1 MSEEDK
7 KDNKFTH
14 DQELV
19 SNKFQILSYTLDT
32 EEVREGYLFYEE
44 SEEEFDS
51 CEELKNYLYFRD
63 EDSGGTPSHL
73 LNTSDGGGTVVL
85 RAPTKFSWGVILGG
99 LTLAFNLIVSGTALY
114 FYQSNLNE
122 KMLSKIQE
130 LEDKTDYFTENIY
143 NKREN
148 DLIHEN
154 LKLEMSKQYEI
165 INRIEQRYNKWV

>member
-1 MSEEDK
+1 MTAENE
-7 KDNKFTH
+7 NKFTH
-14 DQELV
+14 TQEII
-19 SNKFQILSYTLDT
+19 SDKFEVISYIVDD
-32 EEVREGYLFYEE
+32 VVKDGDLFYEE
-44 SEEEFDS
+44 AEEEFDVYG
-51 CEELKNYLYFRD
+51 ELKNYLYFRD
-63 EDSGGTPSHL
+63 EDSGTPNHL
-73 LNTSDGGGTVVL
+73 LNDSGTVVL

-99 LTLAFNLIVSGTALY
+99 LTLAFNLIISGTALY

-154 LKLEMSKQYEI
+154 LKLEISKQNEI
-165 INRIEQRYNKWV
+165 ISKLEERN